1 MPPFIPDVPYK
12 IQAIF
17 ISVFF
22 YIWSTAFVDDY
33 LADVPADG
41 EARTEI
47 LVRLIPVVNSIEGQ
61 LLARHYSHSLIY
73 VFIQL
78 PEPILR

>member
-33 LADVPADG
+33 LADVPVDG

-47 LVRLIPVVNSIEGQ
+47 LVRLNIEAKFYRG
-61 LLARHYSHSLIY
+61 
-73 VFIQL
+73 
-78 PEPILR
+78 PILGEAL

>member
-22 YIWSTAFVDDY
+22 YIWYTAFIDDY
-33 LADVPADG
+33 NAEVPADG

-47 LVRLIPVVNSIEGQ
+47 LVSQVCCK
-61 LLARHYSHSLIY
+61 
-73 VFIQL
+73 
-78 PEPILR
+78 